1 MIQRLPKASAI
12 ASLSEVCVPLSFT
25 RLYNRLLRL
34 GIAAALPGRAAIDSP
49 LRRAFDNV
57 QIQIDATTSIKP
69 SLPHE
74 TDTFGY
80 ISPTQARLVHS
91 LAEEGAAMTRKRLDD
106 SRLID
111 VVQINGKKAR
121 DCTQMKCK
129 LIGEFYYKLTEL

>member
-69 SLPHE
+69 SWPHE
-74 TDTFGY
+74 T
-80 ISPTQARLVHS
+80 
-91 LAEEGAAMTRKRLDD
+91 
-106 SRLID
+106 
-111 VVQINGKKAR
+111 
-121 DCTQMKCK
+121 
-129 LIGEFYYKLTEL
+129 